1 MVLDM
6 VVMVITDITITGGI
20 GKGDE
25 GMKKEEKEG
34 KEKQDKSYKYI

>member
-25 GMKKEEKEG
+25 GMKKEEKDD
-34 KEKQDKSYKYI
+34 KTKQDKSYKYK